1 MYKVGISTCG
11 NKPMTDEAFKA
22 MADSNISAVEIS
34 LPYNKVKDFDY
45 KNAKTLSDRYGVD
58 IWSYHLPFLP
68 FEEIDPSHLDKEIRS
83 YTVKYFSE
91 LIKKGA
97 DIGIDKFVIHPSGE
111 PIDDSEREERMKCSM
126 DSLDKLAEA
135 AHECGAV
142 IAVED
147 LPRSC
152 LGHDSDEILR
162 LISANDKLRV
172 CFDTNHLLIDD
183 NITFMDKLGDKI
195 VTIHVSDYEFIDECH
210 WLPGEGKVDWVKM
223 IDKFEEIKY
232 NGVWLYEMGFKG
244 ERGITR
250 SRDLT
255 YKDFYDNAKAIF
267 ERCEIPRI

>member
-11 NKPMTDEAFKA
+11 DKPMTDEAFKY
-22 MADSNISAVEIS
+22 MADSNISAIEIS
-34 LPYNKVKDFDY
+34 LPYDKVKDFDY
-45 KNAKTLSDRYGVD
+45 KNAKTLSGRYGVD

-68 FEEIDPSHLDKEIRS
+68 FEEIDPSHLDKNIRD
-83 YTVKYFSE
+83 YTVKYFNE

-111 PIDDSEREERMKCSM
+111 PIADSQREERMKCSM
-126 DSLDKLAEA
+126 ESLDKLAETA
-135 AHECGAV
+135 YECGAV

-147 LPRSC
+147 LPRTC

-162 LISANDKLRV
+162 LISTNDKLRV

-183 NITFMDKLGDKI
+183 NITFMDNLGDKI
-195 VTIHVSDYEFIDECH
+195 VTIHVSDYEFFDECH

-267 ERCEIPRI
+267 EKCEIPRI

>member
-1 MYKVGISTCG
+1 
-11 NKPMTDEAFKA
+11 
-22 MADSNISAVEIS
+22 
-34 LPYNKVKDFDY
+34 
-45 KNAKTLSDRYGVD
+45 
-58 IWSYHLPFLP
+58 
-68 FEEIDPSHLDKEIRS
+68 
-83 YTVKYFSE
+83 
-91 LIKKGA
+91 
-97 DIGIDKFVIHPSGE
+97 
-111 PIDDSEREERMKCSM
+111 MKCSM
-126 DSLDKLAEA
+126 ESLDKLAEA

-147 LPRSC
+147 LPRTC

-162 LISANDKLRV
+162 LISANDKLKV

-210 WLPGEGKVDWVKM
+210 WLPGEGKVDWINM

-232 NGVWLYEMGFKG
+232 NGIWLYEMSFKG
-244 ERGITR
+244 ERGLTR

-267 ERCEIPRI
+267 EKREIPKII